1 LQSTEVLVSRERSAD
16 TAWPEA
22 PEFAFLPA
30 LAGLQDC
37 TALAAAHSFSS
48 FSNWVVPGWL
58 MAGRYVAYVH
68 SFLVVQSSFL
78 RAHPRMYMMWEL

>member
-1 LQSTEVLVSRERSAD
+1 LQSTEVLVSRERSTD

-68 SFLVVQSSFL
+68 PFLVVQSSFL
-78 RAHPRMYMMWEL
+78 RAHPRIYMMWEL